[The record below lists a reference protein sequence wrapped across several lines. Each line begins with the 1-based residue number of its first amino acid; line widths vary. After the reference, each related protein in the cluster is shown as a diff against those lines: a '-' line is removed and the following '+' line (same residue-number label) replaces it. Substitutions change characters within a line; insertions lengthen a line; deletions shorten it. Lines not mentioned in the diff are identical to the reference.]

1 MIECELLTSRVTS
14 GILLNL
20 PEPQQSN
27 LYEEKFYCIET
38 FWGEQGR
45 PPKLVQNLLKGER
58 KAHWFRVF
66 IVVKV
71 WS

>member
-27 LYEEKFYCIET
+27 LYEEKFL
-38 FWGEQGR
+38 W
-45 PPKLVQNLLKGER
+45 KLNEIMFVSMPDTKHLFNECWLLKLLP
-58 KAHWFRVF
+58 
-66 IVVKV
+66 
-71 WS
+71 